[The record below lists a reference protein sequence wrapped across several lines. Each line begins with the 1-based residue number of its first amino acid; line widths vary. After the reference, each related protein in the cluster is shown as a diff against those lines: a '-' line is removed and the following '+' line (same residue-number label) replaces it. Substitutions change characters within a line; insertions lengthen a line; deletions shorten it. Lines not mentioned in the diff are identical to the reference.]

1 MLYNKKVFL
10 KMTEFFAD
18 GWERILAHNGLRGF
32 ADFWE
37 ADFEWFEP
45 PNYRRGGWSGASR
58 VVLADPDGGEQVI
71 FLKRQENHIRKTWR
85 NPFAGE
91 PTFRS
96 EARNLRFLNSRNI
109 AAPQLVYYAER
120 KSEKGWQ
127 VVLATRELT
136 GYLPLDELL
145 ESWRRQGWAK
155 HRATRQRLIPEVAG
169 LMRHL
174 HRYRQ
179 AHNALHAKHV
189 FVHPEECRACLIDLE
204 KMRPRLTRRQAMLR
218 DLDSSN
224 RHTFHLSR
232 TDRLRFLLHYLQ
244 KDSFDEQARQLWR
257 KLAEMERRKQRKRK

>member
-1 MLYNKKVFL
+1 
-10 KMTEFFAD
+10 MTEFVAD
-18 GWERILAHNGLRGF
+18 GWAELFAHNGLRRF

-37 ADFEWFEP
+37 ADFAWFEP

-58 VVLADPDGGEQVI
+58 VVLQTPGGDEQVV
-71 FLKRQENHIRKTWR
+71 FVKRQENHSRKTWR
-85 NPFAGE
+85 NPFSGE

-96 EARNLRFLNSRNI
+96 EARNLRFLNDRDI
-109 AAPQLVYYAER
+109 AAPQLVYYAEHR
-120 KSEKGWQ
+120 SDKGWQ

-145 ESWRRQGWAK
+145 ENWRRDGWHK
-155 HRATRQRLIPEVAG
+155 HRAARRRLIPEVAD
-169 LMRHL
+169 LMRRL
-174 HRYRQ
+174 HGCRQ
-179 AHNALHAKHV
+179 AHNALHAKHI
-189 FVHPEECRACLIDLE
+189 FVHPEKCRACLIDLE

-244 KDSFDEQARQLWR
+244 KEGFDASARQLWR
-257 KLAEMERRKQRKRK
+257 ELAQMERRKQRKRKA